1 MKRFARM
8 WLPALLLAGC
18 SSHPGQSK
26 ADYENKVQTA
36 VNATDSWLTKPKDA
50 KLLDQ
55 SLKDCQNVIE
65 TYAESD
71 FDKSPSMK
79 DLKLMKLSL
88 LLCKAALE
96 QGVAPEVVPEGLA
109 AQSPA
114 DSVRQAK
121 EMVEN
126 DLHPSASPT
135 GKPTN

>member
-1 MKRFARM
+1 ML
-8 WLPALLLAGC
+8 LPALLFLGC
-18 SSHPGQSK
+18 SSHPGLNK
-26 ADYENKVQTA
+26 ADYESKVQTA
-36 VNATDSWLTKPKDA
+36 IHATDSWLKQPKDA
-50 KLLDQ
+50 RLLDQ
-55 SLKDCQNVIE
+55 SLKDCQSVIE

-71 FDKSPSMK
+71 FDKTTSMK

-135 GKPTN
+135 AN

>member
-1 MKRFARM
+1 ML
-8 WLPALLLAGC
+8 LPALLLVGC

-26 ADYENKVQTA
+26 ADYEGKVQTA
-36 VNATDSWLTKPKDA
+36 VNATENWLNKPKDA

-55 SLKDCQNVIE
+55 SLKDCQSVIE

-71 FDKSPSMK
+71 FDKTPSMK

-88 LLCKAALE
+88 QLCKVALE
-96 QGVAPEVVPEGLA
+96 QGVAPEVVPEGLT

-135 GKPTN
+135 GKPAN